1 MIDLLK
7 SKARWKPKSSNDQA
21 EQILSKELQISPLL
35 AKLLVTRGVTTVED
49 AKNFLYEEQMS
60 FHDPFLLEGMDIA
73 IDRVFQAIE
82 ENENILI
89 FGDYDADGVSST
101 SVLYLTLKEL
111 EANVD
116 FYIPNRFSE
125 GYGPNKNAFKWAHE
139 QNYSLIITV
148 DTGIS
153 AANEVD
159 FANELGID
167 VIITDHH
174 EPPEELP
181 KALAIIHPKL
191 SPNYPFKE
199 LAGVGVVFK
208 FASALLG
215 REPEEY
221 MELVSIGTV
230 ADLVPLVDENRL
242 IVKKGVR
249 QLKQTN
255 RVGLK
260 ALLEISGVAQE
271 SISEETI
278 GFAIGPRI
286 NAVGRLG
293 DAKPA
298 VDLVLE
304 TDRQVAKSLA
314 EQIDVLNRERQELV
328 TTMTEE
334 AIKQVNSLDNTCSN
348 KVIIVAKEGWN
359 AGVVGIVASKLVDR
373 FYKPVI
379 VLSIDHEKGIAKGS
393 ARSIE
398 GFSLFENLTK
408 CKDILPHFGGH
419 TLAAGMTLAIEDVE
433 QLRQRLNEFADQT
446 MTDED
451 FIPMKE
457 VDLQCQASEVSIS
470 FINELNML
478 SPFGMHNPKPVLQIQ
493 DVEITNLKQIGN
505 EGAHLKVQL
514 KESSM
519 FLDAVGFGFGHV
531 VNEIASGSRISCLG
545 MASIN
550 EWNGKRKPQL
560 MIQDLSV
567 NHWQLFDFRGQE
579 PHRLTLPSN
588 EHQFV
593 FLHQSKNEYLDLKNK
608 YPISK
613 FVSYESVHE
622 KMIDVQNEFV
632 ILLDLPGSEH
642 DLRAVFQNGLS
653 QRIYLVFNQDELHFF
668 SPIPSRE
675 SFKKY
680 YSILAKTNPFD
691 MGMYEMALCRKMGW
705 KKEQV
710 DFMTKVFFD
719 LEFVTIEDG
728 KIRLLPQTEKKDLS
742 QSSTYAIKLASIE
755 LERLFLYSKCDELT
769 TFFQNMKSHFSEN
782 GEALI

>member
-1 MIDLLK
+1 MRVLLK
-7 SKARWKPKSSNDQA
+7 SKARWKPKLSNHQE
-21 EQILSKELQISPLL
+21 EQLLSKELQISPLL
-35 AKLLVTRGVTTVED
+35 AKLLVTRGFNTVD
-49 AKNFLYEEQMS
+49 AASKFLYEDQMS
-60 FHDPFLLEGMDIA
+60 FHDPFLLEGMDLA

-82 ENENILI
+82 EDEKILI

-101 SVLYLTLKEL
+101 SVLYLTLIEL
-111 EANVD
+111 EAKVD
-116 FYIPNRFSE
+116 FYIPNRFTE
-125 GYGPNKNAFKWAHE
+125 GYGPNKNAFKWANE
-139 QNYSLIITV
+139 QGYSLIITV

-153 AANEVD
+153 AAEEVD
-159 FANELGID
+159 FANELGMD

-181 KALAIIHPKL
+181 NAIAIIHPKL
-191 SPNYPFKE
+191 SPSYPFKE

-221 MELVSIGTV
+221 LELVSIGTV

-249 QLKQTN
+249 QLKQTQ
-255 RVGLK
+255 REGLR
-260 ALLEISGVAQE
+260 ALLEISGTTTD
-271 SISEETI
+271 SITEETI

-304 TDRQVAKSLA
+304 NDRTLAKKRA
-314 EQIDVLNRERQELV
+314 EQIEILNKERQELV
-328 TTMTEE
+328 SRMTEE
-334 AIKQVNSLDNTCSN
+334 AIKQVNELDSSCSN

-433 QLRQRLNEFADQT
+433 LLRHRLNEYADQI

-451 FIPMKE
+451 FIPLKE
-457 VDLQCQASEVSIS
+457 VDLKCQASEVSIS

-478 SPFGMHNPKPVLQIQ
+478 APFGMHNPKPVL
-493 DVEITNLKQIGN
+493 EINEVDALNIKQIGN

-514 KESSM
+514 KDDVT

-531 VNEIASGSRISCLG
+531 ANEIANGSKISCLG

-560 MIQDLSV
+560 MIHDIKV
-567 NHWQLFDFRGQE
+567 NHWQLFDLRGQE
-579 PHRLTLPSN
+579 PHRLTLPHT
-588 EHQFV
+588 EEKFI
-593 FLHQSKNEYLDLKNK
+593 FLHQSSNEYENLKNK
-608 YPISK
+608 YPIST
-613 FVSYESVHE
+613 FVAYE
-622 KMIDVQNEFV
+622 DVLNLDINIQNNYV
-632 ILLDLPGSEH
+632 ILLDLPSSENG
-642 DLRAVFQNGLS
+642 LKEVFRNGLS
-653 QRIYLVFNQDELHFF
+653 ERIYLIFNQEELHFF

-675 SFKKY
+675 SFKKF
-680 YSILAKTNPFD
+680 YSILANTNPFD
-691 MGMYEMALCRKMGW
+691 MNMYEVALCRKMGW

-742 QSSTYAIKLASIE
+742 LSNTYAKKLASIE

>member
-1 MIDLLK
+1 MLK
-7 SKARWKPKSSNDQA
+7 SKARWELKSSSLQE
-21 EQILSKELQISPLL
+21 EQLLSKELQISPLL
-35 AKLLVTRGVTTVED
+35 AKLLVTRGLTTVES

-82 ENENILI
+82 ENEKILI

-101 SVLYLTLKEL
+101 SVLLLTLKEL

-116 FYIPNRFSE
+116 FYIPNRFTE
-125 GYGPNKNAFKWAHE
+125 GYGPNNKAFQLAHD
-139 QNYSLIITV
+139 QGYTLIITV

-153 AANEVD
+153 AANEVK

-181 KALAIIHPKL
+181 KSLAIIHPKL
-191 SPNYPFKE
+191 SPEYPFKE

-208 FASALLG
+208 LASALLG

-249 QLKQTN
+249 QLKQT
-255 RVGLK
+255 RRPGLK
-260 ALLEISGVAQE
+260 ALLEISGVTQD

-304 TDRQVAKSLA
+304 TDKEKAKRRA
-314 EQIDVLNRERQELV
+314 EEIDILNRERQELV
-328 TTMTEE
+328 TSMTEE
-334 AIKQVNSLDNTCSN
+334 AINQVNNLDDSCSN

-419 TLAAGMTLAIEDVE
+419 TLAAGMTLAINDVE
-433 QLRQRLNEFADQT
+433 QLRHRLNEFADQI
-446 MTDED
+446 MTEED
-451 FIPMKE
+451 FIPLKE
-457 VDLQCQASEVSIS
+457 VDLRCQASEISIS
-470 FINELNML
+470 LINEMNML
-478 SPFGMHNPKPVLQIQ
+478 APFGMHNPKPVL
-493 DVEITNLKQIGN
+493 EIKEVGISAIKQIGN
-505 EGAHLKVQL
+505 EGAHMKVQL
-514 KESSM
+514 KDELSL
-519 FLDAVGFGFGHV
+519 LDAVGFGFGHV
-531 VNEIASGSRISCLG
+531 VNEIANGAKVSCLG

-560 MIQDLSV
+560 MIQDISV
-567 NHWQLFDFRGQE
+567 DHWQLFDLRG
-579 PHRLTLPSN
+579 HDLNRLNLPN
-588 EHQFV
+588 EEKLIFI
-593 FLHQSKNEYLDLKNK
+593 HQSKNEYPNLKSK
-608 YPISK
+608 YPISQ
-613 FVSYESVHE
+613 FISYESVRQS
-622 KMIDVQNEFV
+622 DVLIQDKYV
-632 ILLDLPGSEH
+632 VLLDLPESEN
-642 DLRAVFQNGLS
+642 DLREVFSNGLS
-653 QRIYLVFNQDELHFF
+653 ERIYLIFNQEELHFF
-668 SPIPSRE
+668 TPIPSRE
-675 SFKKY
+675 NFKKY
-680 YSILAKTNPFD
+680 YSILANTNPFD
-691 MGMYEMALCRKMGW
+691 MNLYEVALCRKMGW

-742 QSSTYAIKLASIE
+742 QSNTYAIKLASIE
-755 LERLFLYSKCDELT
+755 IERLFLYSKCDELT
-769 TFFQNMKSHFSEN
+769 AFFQNMKSHFSEN

>member
-1 MIDLLK
+1 MLK
-7 SKARWKPKSSNDQA
+7 SKARWKPKSSNQQE
-21 EQILSKELQISPLL
+21 EQLLSKELQISPLL
-35 AKLLVTRGVTTVED
+35 AKLLVTRGLTTIES
-49 AKNFLYEEQMS
+49 AKQFLYEDQMS
-60 FHDPFLLEGMDIA
+60 FHDPFLLEGMDIS

-82 ENENILI
+82 ENEKILI

-116 FYIPNRFSE
+116 YYIPNRFTE
-125 GYGPNKNAFKWAHE
+125 GYGPNNNAFKWAHE
-139 QNYSLIITV
+139 QGYSLIITV

-181 KALAIIHPKL
+181 KAFAIIHPKL
-191 SPNYPFKE
+191 SPSYPFKE

-242 IVKKGVR
+242 IVKLGVR

-260 ALLEISGVAQE
+260 ALLEISGVSHE

-298 VDLVLE
+298 VELVLE
-304 TDRQVAKSLA
+304 NDREMARTRA
-314 EQIDVLNRERQELV
+314 EQIDLLNRERQELV
-328 TTMTEE
+328 STMTEE
-334 AIKQVNSLDNTCSN
+334 AIKQVHSLDSSCSN

-379 VLSIDHEKGIAKGS
+379 VLSIDREKGIAKGS

-419 TLAAGMTLAIEDVE
+419 TLAAGMTLAIDDLE
-433 QLRQRLNEFADQT
+433 QLRHRLNEFADQI
-446 MTDED
+446 MSDDD
-451 FIPMKE
+451 FIPLKE
-457 VDLQCQASEVSIS
+457 VDLLCQANEISIA

-478 SPFGMHNPKPVLQIQ
+478 APFGMHNPKPVLEIQ
-493 DVEITNLKQIGN
+493 EVDFINIKQIGN
-505 EGAHLKVQL
+505 EGSHLKLQL
-514 KESSM
+514 KDDVTS
-519 FLDAVGFGFGHV
+519 LDAVGFGFGHV
-531 VNEIASGSRISCLG
+531 VNEIASGSKVSCLG

-560 MIQDLSV
+560 MIQDISV
-567 NHWQLFDFRGQE
+567 NHWQLFDLRGQE
-579 PHRLTLPSN
+579 PHRLNLPSN
-588 EHQFV
+588 EEKLV
-593 FLHQSKNEYLDLKNK
+593 FIHQSDNDYTELKNK
-608 YPISK
+608 YPIST
-613 FVSYESVHE
+613 FVSYESINDSE
-622 KMIDVQNEFV
+622 LNIQQNYV
-632 ILLDLPGSEH
+632 ILLDLPGSEN
-642 DLRAVFQNGLS
+642 DLQTVFKNGIS
-653 QRIYLVFNQDELHFF
+653 ERIYLVFNQEELHFF

-680 YSILAKTNPFD
+680 YSILSNTNPFD
-691 MGMYEMALCRKMGW
+691 MKMYEVALCRKMGW

-742 QSSTYAIKLASIE
+742 LSNTYAKKLASIE

-769 TFFQNMKSHFSEN
+769 AFFQNMKSHFSEN

>member
-1 MIDLLK
+1 LLK
-7 SKARWKPKSSNDQA
+7 SKARWKPKSSNQQE
-21 EQILSKELQISPLL
+21 EQLLSKELQISPLL
-35 AKLLVTRGVTTVED
+35 AKLLVTRGLTTIES
-49 AKNFLYEEQMS
+49 AKQFLYEDQMS
-60 FHDPFLLEGMDIA
+60 FHDPFLLEGMDIS

-82 ENENILI
+82 ENEKILI

-116 FYIPNRFSE
+116 YYIPNRFTE
-125 GYGPNKNAFKWAHE
+125 GYGPNNNAFKWAHE
-139 QNYSLIITV
+139 QGYSLIITV

-181 KALAIIHPKL
+181 KAFAIIHPKL
-191 SPNYPFKE
+191 SPSYPFKE

-208 FASALLG
+208 LASALLG

-242 IVKKGVR
+242 IVKLGVR

-260 ALLEISGVAQE
+260 ALLEISGVSHE

-298 VDLVLE
+298 VELVLE
-304 TDRQVAKSLA
+304 NDREMAKIRA
-314 EQIDVLNRERQELV
+314 EQIDLLNRERQELV
-328 TTMTEE
+328 STMTEE
-334 AIKQVNSLDNTCSN
+334 AIKQVHSLDSSCSN

-379 VLSIDHEKGIAKGS
+379 VLSIDREKGIAKGS

-419 TLAAGMTLAIEDVE
+419 TLAAGMTLAIDDVE
-433 QLRQRLNEFADQT
+433 QLRHRLNEFADQI
-446 MTDED
+446 MSDDD
-451 FIPMKE
+451 FIPLKE
-457 VDLQCQASEVSIS
+457 VDLRCQANEISIA

-478 SPFGMHNPKPVLQIQ
+478 APFGMHNPKPVLEIQ
-493 DVEITNLKQIGN
+493 EVDFLNLKQIGN
-505 EGAHLKVQL
+505 EGSHLKLQL
-514 KESSM
+514 KDDVTS
-519 FLDAVGFGFGHV
+519 LDAVGFGFGHV
-531 VNEIASGSRISCLG
+531 VNEIATGSKVSCLG

-560 MIQDLSV
+560 MIQDISV
-567 NHWQLFDFRGQE
+567 NHWQLFDLRGQE
-579 PHRLTLPSN
+579 PHRLNLPSN
-588 EHQFV
+588 EEKLV
-593 FLHQSKNEYLDLKNK
+593 FIHQSYNEYTELKNK
-608 YPISK
+608 YPIST
-613 FVSYESVHE
+613 FVSYESINDSE
-622 KMIDVQNEFV
+622 LNIQQNYV
-632 ILLDLPGSEH
+632 ILLDLPGSEN
-642 DLRAVFQNGLS
+642 DLQTVFKNGIS
-653 QRIYLVFNQDELHFF
+653 ERIYLVFNQEELHFF

-680 YSILAKTNPFD
+680 YSILSNTNPFD
-691 MGMYEMALCRKMGW
+691 MKMYEVALCRKMGW

-728 KIRLLPQTEKKDLS
+728 KIRLLPQTEKNDLS
-742 QSSTYAIKLASIE
+742 LSNTYAKKLASIE

-769 TFFQNMKSHFSEN
+769 AIFQNMKSHFSEN

>member
-1 MIDLLK
+1 MLK
-7 SKARWKPKSSNDQA
+7 SKARWKLKSSSLQE
-21 EQILSKELQISPLL
+21 EQLLSKELQISPLL
-35 AKLLVTRGVTTVED
+35 AKLLVTRGLTTVD
-49 AKNFLYEEQMS
+49 SAKNFLYEEQMS

-82 ENENILI
+82 ENEKILI

-101 SVLYLTLKEL
+101 SVLLLTLKEL

-116 FYIPNRFSE
+116 FYIPNRFTE
-125 GYGPNKNAFKWAHE
+125 GYGPNNKAFQWAHD
-139 QNYSLIITV
+139 QGYTLIITV

-153 AANEVD
+153 AANEVK
-159 FANELGID
+159 FANELGMD

-181 KALAIIHPKL
+181 QALAIIHPKL
-191 SPNYPFKE
+191 SKEYPFKE

-208 FASALLG
+208 LASALLG

-249 QLKQTN
+249 QLKQTK
-255 RVGLK
+255 RPGLK
-260 ALLEISGVAQE
+260 ALLEISGVTQD

-298 VDLVLE
+298 VDLILE
-304 TDRQVAKSLA
+304 TDKEKAKRRA
-314 EQIDVLNRERQELV
+314 EEIDILNRERQELV
-328 TTMTEE
+328 TSMTEE
-334 AIKQVNSLDNTCSN
+334 AINQVNSLDNSCSN

-419 TLAAGMTLAIEDVE
+419 TLAAGMTLAINDVV
-433 QLRQRLNEFADQT
+433 QLRHRLNEFADQI
-446 MTDED
+446 MMDED
-451 FIPMKE
+451 FIPLKE
-457 VDLQCQASEVSIS
+457 VDLRCQASDISIS
-470 FINELNML
+470 LINEMNML
-478 SPFGMHNPKPVLQIQ
+478 APFGMHNPKPVL
-493 DVEITNLKQIGN
+493 EIKEVGISTMKQIGN
-505 EGAHLKVQL
+505 EGAHMKVQL
-514 KESSM
+514 KDELSL
-519 FLDAVGFGFGHV
+519 LDAVGFGFGHV
-531 VNEIASGSRISCLG
+531 VNEIANGAKVSCLG

-560 MIQDLSV
+560 MIQDISV
-567 NHWQLFDFRGQE
+567 DHWQLFDLRGQE
-579 PHRLTLPSN
+579 LNRLNLPN
-588 EHQFV
+588 EEKLV
-593 FLHQSKNEYLDLKNK
+593 FIHQSKNEYQILKDK
-608 YPISK
+608 YPISQ
-613 FVSYESVHE
+613 FISYESVRGLDG
-622 KMIDVQNEFV
+622 KIQDKYVV
-632 ILLDLPGSEH
+632 LLDLPDSEN
-642 DLRAVFQNGLS
+642 DLREVFRNGLS
-653 QRIYLVFNQDELHFF
+653 ERIYLIFNQEELHFF

-680 YSILAKTNPFD
+680 YSILANTNPFD
-691 MGMYEMALCRKMGW
+691 MNIYEVALCRKMGW

-742 QSSTYAIKLASIE
+742 QSNTYAIKLASIE
-755 LERLFLYSKCDELT
+755 MERLFLYSKCDELT

>member
-1 MIDLLK
+1 MLK
-7 SKARWKPKSSNDQA
+7 SKSRWNLKTSDQLIEQQLSN
-21 EQILSKELQISPLL
+21 ELQISPLL
-35 AKLLVTRGVTTVED
+35 AKLLVTREVSTVEA
-49 AKNFLYEEQMS
+49 AKNFLYEDQMS

-82 ENENILI
+82 ENEKILI

-116 FYIPNRFSE
+116 FYIPNRFTE
-125 GYGPNKNAFKWAHE
+125 GYGPNNKAFEWARE
-139 QNYSLIITV
+139 QGYSLIITV

-153 AANEVD
+153 AASQVD
-159 FANELGID
+159 FANELGMD

-174 EPPEELP
+174 EAPEILP
-181 KALAIIHPKL
+181 NALAIIHPKL

-221 MELVSIGTV
+221 LELVSIGTV

-255 RVGLK
+255 RVGLQ
-260 ALLEISGVAQE
+260 ALLEISGVSLD
-271 SISEETI
+271 SINEETI

-304 TDRQVAKSLA
+304 TDKKNAKLIA
-314 EQIDVLNRERQELV
+314 EQIDALNKERQDIV
-328 TTMTEE
+328 TKMTEE
-334 AIKQVNSLDNTCSN
+334 AIELVNNLDDSCSN
-348 KVIIVAKEGWN
+348 KVLIVAKEGWN

-379 VLSIDHEKGIAKGS
+379 VLGIDREKGIAKGS
-393 ARSIE
+393 ARSIL

-419 TLAAGMTLAIEDVE
+419 TLAAGMTLAIDDLE
-433 QLRQRLNEFADQT
+433 QLRLRLNSFADEI

-451 FIPMKE
+451 FIPLKD
-457 VDLQCQASEVSIS
+457 VDLECSAGEISIP

-478 SPFGMHNPKPVLQIQ
+478 APFGMHNPKPVIKIN
-493 DVEITNLKQIGN
+493 EIDIASLRQIGN
-505 EGAHLKVQL
+505 EGSHLKCQF
-514 KESSM
+514 KDEDTI
-519 FLDAVGFGFGHV
+519 LDAVGFGFGHV
-531 VNEIASGSRISCLG
+531 VPEIANGAKVSCLG

-560 MIQDLSV
+560 MIQDLCI
-567 NHWQLFDFRGQE
+567 NHWQLFDLRGQN
-579 PHRLTLPSN
+579 PNRLVLPKN
-588 EHQFV
+588 EEKLV
-593 FLHQSKNEYLDLKNK
+593 FIHLGKNEYASLKNK
-608 YPISK
+608 YPISQ
-613 FVSYESVHE
+613 FISYEAFENKYQIVDLKE
-622 KMIDVQNEFV
+622 KYV
-632 ILLDLPGSEH
+632 ILLDLPNSEEEIH
-642 DLRAVFQNGLS
+642 NVFSLGLS
-653 QRIYLVFNQDELHFF
+653 ERIYLVFFQDEMHFF

-680 YSILAKTNPFD
+680 FSILANTNPFD
-691 MGMYEMALCRKMGW
+691 LKLYEEALCRKMGW

-728 KIRLLPQTEKKDLS
+728 KIRLLPQSEKKDLS
-742 QSSTYAIKLASIE
+742 QSKTYALKLASIE
-755 LERLFLYSKCDELT
+755 LERVFLYSKCDELIA
-769 TFFQNMKSHFSEN
+769 FFQNMKSHFSEN